1 VHSNGNLGHHPEFG
15 AGSQPKEVRRAS
27 WRPKLRL
34 KYDLVAAADFG
45 SVAEEWADPHCDLNH
60 MKSTATGR
68 ILFWRGGSLWIG
80 LAGEPTGFH
89 AHHAVQIALPFPGGR
104 VRFKGLS
111 RSWTSYAAT
120 LVTAHHPHAFE
131 ARSQLV
137 AQIFVEPESREG
149 RHLLR
154 RYRNEGIVALAPE
167 TLKQEIAGLAAAFEK
182 RVSDAALI
190 TLARAAIDTVSGAIP
205 QPMKSPDARIS
216 RALELMRD
224 RRGDSIPLRAMAAAV
239 HLSPDRFRHLFMKE
253 TGVGFRAYL
262 LWLRLECSLSA
273 YVAGETLTEAAHT
286 GGFADSAHLSR
297 TFRRMFGIAP
307 ASVKL
312 Q

>member
-1 VHSNGNLGHHPEFG
+1 MHMRCREQRPAARPPRSANAGLPVRPEFC
-15 AGSQPKEVRRAS
+15 PR
-27 WRPKLRL
+27 
-34 KYDLVAAADFG
+34 YDLTGRGILGMIAY
-45 SVAEEWADPHCDLNH
+45 EWAHLCCGPDH
-60 MKSTATGR
+60 MKLTATGR

-89 AHHAVQIALPFPGGR
+89 AHHAVQIALPFPGGC
-104 VRFKGLS
+104 VRLKGPS
-111 RSWTSYAAT
+111 GGWTGYTAA
-120 LVTAHHPHAFE
+120 LVTAHQPHAFE

-137 AQIFVEPESREG
+137 AQVFVEPESQEG
-149 RHLLR
+149 RHLQR
-154 RYRNEGIVALAPE
+154 RYRNEGIVALPSGTFE
-167 TLKQEIAGLAAAFEK
+167 QEVTRLAAAFG
-182 RVSDAALI
+182 RRASDTALI
-190 TLARAAIDTVSGAIP
+190 ALARATIATVSGTVFEP
-205 QPMKSPDARIS
+205 KTPPDARIA
-216 RALELMRD
+216 RALELIRE
-224 RRGDSIPLRAMAAAV
+224 RRLSDTIPLKAMAAAV

-262 LWLRLECSLSA
+262 LWLRLECSLAA

-307 ASVKL
+307 ASVKP